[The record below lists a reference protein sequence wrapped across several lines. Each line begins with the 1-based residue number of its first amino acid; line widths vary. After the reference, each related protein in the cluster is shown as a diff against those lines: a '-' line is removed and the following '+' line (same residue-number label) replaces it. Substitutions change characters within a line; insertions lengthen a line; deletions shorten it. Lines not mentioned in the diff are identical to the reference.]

1 MQKVQKLIKV
11 FEDGRKE
18 ELQEHG
24 VVVEIKGKTVKM
36 DLVGTQPIDIVKATV
51 GLVDACLQ
59 LELGEVLDMMLK
71 QTYGEVTSVNYEKLQ
86 ADNGNPGQESTDKG
100 K

>member
-1 MQKVQKLIKV
+1 MQKLIKV
-11 FEDGRKE
+11 FEDGRQE
-18 ELQEHG
+18 GLQKHG
-24 VVVEIKGKTVKM
+24 LVVEIKGDTVKM
-36 DLVGTQPIDIVKATV
+36 DVVGAQPIDIVKATV

-59 LELGEVLDMMLK
+59 LELGEALDMMLK

-86 ADNGNPGQESTDKG
+86 ADNGNLGREGVDTG